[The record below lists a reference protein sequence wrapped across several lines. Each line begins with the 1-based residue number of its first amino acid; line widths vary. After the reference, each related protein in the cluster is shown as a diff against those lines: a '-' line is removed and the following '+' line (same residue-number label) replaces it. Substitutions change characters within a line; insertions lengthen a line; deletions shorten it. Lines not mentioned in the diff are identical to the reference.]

1 MRSLVNAGNGERGE
15 REALREVT
23 HGKRHV
29 GQFRGAVLRGTLF
42 VLVKEG
48 EKPQKNVSF
57 INLKNHLYS
66 SFRD

>member
-29 GQFRGAVLRGTLF
+29 GQFRGDVLRGTLF

-48 EKPQKNVSF
+48 DIFVGRLGFEGHV
-57 INLKNHLYS
+57 
-66 SFRD
+66 